1 MGDKIYINFKK
12 LDFEEAVNRLKHQL
26 SKIVVLENKVVVE
39 ENTKEEAEPIKEEL
53 KAPSEVNETETE
65 KDTEKKNET
74 IINVIE
80 TDQDLNKQQQPD
92 RNENELPSGVITWSD
107 DQVKIWFVNIECGNL
122 YQSLKPCNGE
132 LLYQLYEMWNN
143 APEFFYQFISLDN
156 KLDRHSLLTF
166 TSNLKKVFKD

>member
-74 IINVIE
+74 IIHVIE
-80 TDQDLNKQQQPD
+80 TNQDLNKQNSQ
-92 RNENELPSGVITWSD
+92 EFL
-107 DQVKIWFVNIECGNL
+107 VK
-122 YQSLKPCNGE
+122 
-132 LLYQLYEMWNN
+132 
-143 APEFFYQFISLDN
+143 
-156 KLDRHSLLTF
+156 
-166 TSNLKKVFKD
+166 